1 MISHRGSKEGCVA
14 EDIEDVLAGR
24 HENRFALTD
33 VDTVDIGIAPQTD
46 HDDERITMKV
56 NLLSHLHHHA
66 MHHEMGTVDEL

>member
-46 HDDERITMKV
+46 HDDKRITMKV
-56 NLLSHLHHHA
+56 NLLSHLNHHP
-66 MHHEMGTVDEL
+66 MHHKMK